1 MMEQATAAG
10 SDFSSFDALQG
21 GETLTMSGSG
31 TAASVNVA
39 NGIAMS
45 SNGDLGL
52 VDGTGLASNYS
63 LNSTVINITQ
73 RVLNSSGSK
82 TYDANTDALDTDI
95 ILSNLVS
102 GESLNHSGTATLSS
116 ANAGS
121 YTISNLTGISIADN
135 AGLASNYT
143 LTGGTHNFTVN
154 QKAISLS
161 GTRLYDAT
169 TDAVA
174 SDLTTIS
181 GRVGAE
187 TLTLSGTGSVADA
200 NVGVETVTV
209 GSLALGDGTG
219 LAANYTLSGGTH
231 QLTINQRPLNA
242 TLSRQYDGTATA
254 AGSDFSSFDALQG
267 GETLTMSGSGTAAS
281 VNVAN
286 GIAMSSNGDLGLV
299 DGTGLASNYSLNSTV
314 INITQRVL
322 NSSGSKTYDANTD
335 ALDANITLS
344 NLVSGE
350 TLNHSGTA
358 TLSSANAGSYTISN
372 LTGISIADNAGLASN
387 YTLTGGTHNFTVNPK
402 VVSIQGNK
410 TYDGNTTINTSDIT
424 AIVDTVGS
432 ETLVMSSG
440 TGTLSSANVNNYFSG
455 NINEGSLT
463 LGDGTGLASNYTLTG
478 HAASTFQVTQAP
490 VTLSGSKTYDSTT
503 TVSSSNLTVASG
515 LIGSETL
522 VLTGDVDTNSANAGT
537 YVASSGQITPTS
549 IALADGSNGGLAANY
564 AISDATVTINQKAIS
579 LSGTR
584 LYDATTDAVASD
596 LTTISGRVGT
606 ETLTLSGTG
615 SVADANVGVKTVSVG
630 TLALGDGTGLAAN
643 YTLSGGTHQLTINQR
658 PLNATLSRQYDG
670 TATSAGSDFSSFDAL
685 QGGETLT
692 MSGSGTAASVNVAN
706 GIAMSSNGDLGL
718 VDGTGL
724 ASNYSLNSTVIN
736 ITQRVLNS
744 SGSKTYDANTDALD
758 ADITLSN
765 LVSGETL
772 NHSGTATLSSAN
784 AGSYTISNLTGI
796 SIADNAGL
804 ASNYTLTGGTH
815 NFTVNPKVVSIQ
827 GNKTYDGNTTINTSD
842 ITAIVDT
849 VGSETL
855 VMSSGTGTLSS
866 ANVNNYF
873 SGNINEGS
881 LTLGD
886 GTGLASNYTLTGHAA
901 STFQVTQAPVTLSG
915 SKTYDSTTTVSS
927 SNLTV
932 ASGLIGSET
941 LGLTGDVDTNSA
953 NAGTY
958 VASSGQITPTSI
970 ALADGSNGGLAA
982 NYAISDATVTIN
994 QKAISLSGTRLYD
1007 ATTDAVASDL
1017 TTISGRVG
1025 TETLTLSGT
1034 GSVAD
1039 ANVGVETVTV
1049 GSLALGDGTGLAANY
1064 TLSGGTHQLTINQAP
1079 ISFTGTRTYNATT
1092 NVEAANITLTGQQGG
1107 EDLTVTG
1114 VGSITSG
1121 NVGSGKTANVTGLTL
1136 GDGVSGTPGTAS
1148 NYTFTGGTQTFDVT
1162 QAPLTISGSREYDG
1176 TQKIESSSMSL
1187 SGLQGG
1193 ETLTINDSIL
1203 TTSSNVGTY
1212 STGTSTILDGDLNSA
1227 TYKKISSQGGD
1238 GAVNWPG
1245 TSSSSLSKNSG
1256 ESDSDFLQRALGLL
1270 ETSGGVGQYFVVNYT
1285 DATKSSISFNANL
1298 ASNAKNVG
1306 GTSATKDI
1314 FTLSTHQSAIE
1325 TATGKTASDFTTG
1338 LRLTD
1343 GTGLVSNYTLLVT
1356 LSILHQEA

>member
-1 MMEQATAAG
+1 MGSLALGDGTGLAANYTLSGGTHQLTINQRPLNATLSRQYDGTATAAG

-21 GETLTMSGSG
+21 GETLSMSGSG

-154 QKAISLS
+154 
-161 GTRLYDAT
+161 
-169 TDAVA
+169 
-174 SDLTTIS
+174 
-181 GRVGAE
+181 
-187 TLTLSGTGSVADA
+187 
-200 NVGVETVTV
+200 
-209 GSLALGDGTG
+209 
-219 LAANYTLSGGTH
+219 
-231 QLTINQRPLNA
+231 
-242 TLSRQYDGTATA
+242 
-254 AGSDFSSFDALQG
+254 
-267 GETLTMSGSGTAAS
+267 
-281 VNVAN
+281 
-286 GIAMSSNGDLGLV
+286 
-299 DGTGLASNYSLNSTV
+299 
-314 INITQRVL
+314 
-322 NSSGSKTYDANTD
+322 
-335 ALDANITLS
+335 
-344 NLVSGE
+344 
-350 TLNHSGTA
+350 
-358 TLSSANAGSYTISN
+358 
-372 LTGISIADNAGLASN
+372 
-387 YTLTGGTHNFTVNPK
+387 PK

-410 TYDGNTTINTSDIT
+410 TYDGNTTINS
-424 AIVDTVGS
+424 
-432 ETLVMSSG
+432 
-440 TGTLSSANVNNYFSG
+440 
-455 NINEGSLT
+455 
-463 LGDGTGLASNYTLTG
+463 
-478 HAASTFQVTQAP
+478 
-490 VTLSGSKTYDSTT
+490 
-503 TVSSSNLTVASG
+503 
-515 LIGSETL
+515 
-522 VLTGDVDTNSANAGT
+522 
-537 YVASSGQITPTS
+537 
-549 IALADGSNGGLAANY
+549 
-564 AISDATVTINQKAIS
+564 
-579 LSGTR
+579 
-584 LYDATTDAVASD
+584 
-596 LTTISGRVGT
+596 
-606 ETLTLSGTG
+606 
-615 SVADANVGVKTVSVG
+615 
-630 TLALGDGTGLAAN
+630 
-643 YTLSGGTHQLTINQR
+643 
-658 PLNATLSRQYDG
+658 
-670 TATSAGSDFSSFDAL
+670 
-685 QGGETLT
+685 
-692 MSGSGTAASVNVAN
+692 
-706 GIAMSSNGDLGL
+706 
-718 VDGTGL
+718 
-724 ASNYSLNSTVIN
+724 
-736 ITQRVLNS
+736 
-744 SGSKTYDANTDALD
+744 
-758 ADITLSN
+758 
-765 LVSGETL
+765 
-772 NHSGTATLSSAN
+772 
-784 AGSYTISNLTGI
+784 
-796 SIADNAGL
+796 
-804 ASNYTLTGGTH
+804 
-815 NFTVNPKVVSIQ
+815 
-827 GNKTYDGNTTINTSD
+827 SD

-1025 TETLTLSGT
+1025 AETLTLSGT

-1092 NVEAANITLTGQQGG
+1092 NVEVANITLTGQQGG

-1136 GDGVSGTPGTAS
+1136 GDGVSGTPGTAT

-1227 TYKKISSQGGD
+1227 TYKKISSQAGD

-1245 TSSSSLSKNSG
+1245 TG
-1256 ESDSDFLQRALGLL
+1256 MR
-1270 ETSGGVGQYFVVNYT
+1270 
-1285 DATKSSISFNANL
+1285 
-1298 ASNAKNVG
+1298 
-1306 GTSATKDI
+1306 
-1314 FTLSTHQSAIE
+1314 
-1325 TATGKTASDFTTG
+1325 
-1338 LRLTD
+1338 
-1343 GTGLVSNYTLLVT
+1343 
-1356 LSILHQEA
+1356 